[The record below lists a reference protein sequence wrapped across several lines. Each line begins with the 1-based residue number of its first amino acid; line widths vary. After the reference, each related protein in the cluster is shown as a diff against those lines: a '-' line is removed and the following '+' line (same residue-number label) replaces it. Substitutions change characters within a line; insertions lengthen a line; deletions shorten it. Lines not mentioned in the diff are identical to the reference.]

1 MILLNDF
8 YSIVHQESS
17 IGSVKASVSINK
29 EHKIFDG
36 HFPGLPVVPG
46 VCMVQMVKE
55 ILEVSMNKSLRI
67 VTSDN
72 IKFLSVIDP
81 RLHSE
86 VSATINYAEANAVF
100 SIHATL
106 FADQLIF
113 LKLRATLK
121 PAG

>member
-8 YSIVHQESS
+8 YSIIRQESS
-17 IGSVKASVSINK
+17 VGAIKATVTINK
-29 EHKIFDG
+29 THRIFDG

-55 ILEVSMNKSLRI
+55 ILELGVNKTLRI
-67 VTSDN
+67 ESADN

-81 RLHSE
+81 RQHGE
-86 VSATINYAEANAVF
+86 VSASIDYTETENAFAIN
-100 SIHATL
+100 ATL

-113 LKLRATLK
+113 LKLRATLRTI
-121 PAG
+121 

>member
-8 YSIVHQESS
+8 YSIIRQESS
-17 IGSVKASVSINK
+17 VGVIKATVTINK
-29 EHKIFDG
+29 THTIFDG

-55 ILEVSMNKSLRI
+55 ILEVGVNKTLRI
-67 VTSDN
+67 ESADN

-81 RLHSE
+81 RQHGE
-86 VSATINYAEANAVF
+86 VSASIDYTEAENVFAIN
-100 SIHATL
+100 ATL

-113 LKLRATLK
+113 LKLRATLRT
-121 PAG
+121 A